1 MGDLAS
7 AIVGLLL
14 LGLVVF
20 GAISLIREALRR
32 LKGRSVPEPEPV
44 AAAPPPGDGALA
56 EARRSASALEEELD
70 YSAGTV
76 AELLANETF
85 VKAVEALAAR
95 NEETSFLVRLARDRD
110 RWVSRIALAVLV
122 DRRDLPP
129 DWPSHAVRRLE
140 SSAYDHAGLL
150 IRTLWHS
157 PGEVVGPVLAH
168 IDDVDTIDVA
178 ELISFRV
185 TEGLETVDMDLF
197 RRHVPL
203 TLADDVA
210 VLFEDYELPAPVR
223 EAFEEW
229 RNTTTASLGPAA
241 QYTTPWNRPYDDP
254 PALVTAR
261 RREIVDAITEAVTS
275 DPPRSVLLVG
285 EHGVGKTALVR
296 AALDQL
302 PDTWSAFEA
311 TASSVNAGAMY
322 IGQLEGRVEEIVTAL
337 RDKEIVW
344 VFPAFHEA
352 LYAGTYSSNPTGLLD
367 ALAPHIESGAVRI
380 VGETSPT
387 AYERL
392 IKERPSVASLVQ
404 AVRVRPLADEE
415 TTAVV
420 RHALDTQATEI
431 AVSDEVLTESLE
443 LAQQF
448 IPGVA
453 PPGNA
458 LQLLQA
464 AVDDAVEN
472 GRSSLAGGDMLATL
486 ASLSGLPL
494 AVLDPT
500 RPLHLDDVRA
510 FFEQRVLGQ
519 PEAIDCL
526 VDRIALVKAGL
537 TDPSR
542 PLAVFLFVGPTGT
555 GKTEIAKALAE
566 FLFGSANRMVRLDMS
581 EYQTSDSHE
590 RLLADANVDDGGAP
604 LIASVRKDPFAV
616 ILLDEFEKAAQ
627 PIWDLFLQVFDDGR
641 LTDKHGR
648 TADFRRCVIILTSN
662 VGSAIAGGSS
672 GLGFERPDSV
682 FRPEQVERALA
693 RHFRP
698 EFLNRLDRVVVFRPF
713 ERSQM
718 HALLD
723 KELADVTQRRGWR
736 GRPWAVE
743 LDESAIAFLI
753 EQGFSPELGAR
764 PLKRAVER
772 HLLSPLAR
780 TIVAGKV
787 PEGEQFLFVTAPNG
801 EIEVTFVDPD
811 ADDAATDDVIVA
823 EAGDAEAPL
832 SSELPEVRDLVV
844 RPRTPGADQALR
856 AAVSALVARVE
867 SDAVRGRKESALA
880 AINRPGF
887 WEDDQRFVAIAEAEY
902 LDRLDTALRTAL
914 KLTGRLG
921 QPGPGRG
928 AELTKLLASRLFVLE
943 SAVAGLET
951 DAPHEVFVRV
961 RPSTGSGPDAVPFAR
976 RLVQMYVGWGERRG
990 MRVVALTTSDDAT
1003 VLAVSGLG
1011 SGVILAPES
1020 GMHVLESDGEGSSE
1034 RPTERHAVAIQVVP
1048 RLPGPSTGRA
1058 GELQLADEA
1067 FAATDLPP
1075 AIVRRYQFDP
1085 TPLVRDTARGY
1096 RTGQVERVLAGDF
1109 DVY

>member
-1 MGDLAS
+1 M
-7 AIVGLLL
+7 
-14 LGLVVF
+14 
-20 GAISLIREALRR
+20 
-32 LKGRSVPEPEPV
+32 
-44 AAAPPPGDGALA
+44 
-56 EARRSASALEEELD
+56 
-70 YSAGTV
+70 
-76 AELLANETF
+76 
-85 VKAVEALAAR
+85 
-95 NEETSFLVRLARDRD
+95 
-110 RWVSRIALAVLV
+110 
-122 DRRDLPP
+122 
-129 DWPSHAVRRLE
+129 
-140 SSAYDHAGLL
+140 
-150 IRTLWHS
+150 
-157 PGEVVGPVLAH
+157 
-168 IDDVDTIDVA
+168 
-178 ELISFRV
+178 
-185 TEGLETVDMDLF
+185 
-197 RRHVPL
+197 PL

-210 VLFEDYELPAPVR
+210 VLFEDYELPASVR

-302 PDTWSAFEA
+302 PETWSAFEA

-453 PPGNA
+453 APGNA

-662 VGSAIAGGSS
+662 VGSAIAGGAPASASS
-672 GLGFERPDSV
+672 APTPCSGPSRSSV
-682 FRPEQVERALA
+682 PLA

-753 EQGFSPELGAR
+753 EHGFSPELGAR

-780 TIVAGKV
+780 AIVAGKV

-823 EAGDAEAPL
+823 EARDAGAPL
-832 SSELPEVRDLVV
+832 SSDLPEVREPRRPSPHPGGRPGPPRGGLGAGCTSRERRRAGPQGERARGDQPARFLGGRPALRCDRRGRVPRPAGHRAADGAEAHGPARSARTGPRRRADEAARLPAV
-844 RPRTPGADQALR
+844 RARERSRRARDRRAARGLRPRATVDGIR
-856 AAVSALVARVE
+856 
-867 SDAVRGRKESALA
+867 
-880 AINRPGF
+880 
-887 WEDDQRFVAIAEAEY
+887 
-902 LDRLDTALRTAL
+902 
-914 KLTGRLG
+914 
-921 QPGPGRG
+921 PGRG
-928 AELTKLLASRLFVLE
+928 PVRPAAGADVRGLGRAARDEGRGADDLRRRGRPRCQRPRLRCDPRAGIGDARARIGRRGLLASGRPSVMPSRSRSFHVCPGRPQAAPASCNSRTRRSRPPTSRPQSCAAISSIRPRSSATRRAATARVRSSGCSRATSTCTEPAGAYAPSNASTTVSARRFAAAARLAALTIARSEAVRIDPCTPTPQNASSSTSASTYAAACASARAGHRVLVVVADRDRDAE
-943 SAVAGLET
+943 RLRERVDERGERSVPLALDHPLLAV
-951 DAPHEVFVRV
+951 DANARGDLVGVLLARVRV
-961 RPSTGSGPDAVPFAR
+961 GEELVRLRVVEVVLRERGQGAR
-976 RLVQMYVGWGERRG
+976 RRSALPHARR
-990 MRVVALTTSDDAT
+990 
-1003 VLAVSGLG
+1003 
-1011 SGVILAPES
+1011 
-1020 GMHVLESDGEGSSE
+1020 
-1034 RPTERHAVAIQVVP
+1034 
-1048 RLPGPSTGRA
+1048 
-1058 GELQLADEA
+1058 
-1067 FAATDLPP
+1067 
-1075 AIVRRYQFDP
+1075 
-1085 TPLVRDTARGY
+1085 
-1096 RTGQVERVLAGDF
+1096 
-1109 DVY
+1109 